1 MKRSEPAMAAKKK
14 KNVKKKTA
22 AKKTS
27 NKSLKKPAK
36 KIPKK
41 SSSPKKKPAKT
52 KASKTKASKTK
63 AAALKSKK
71 KKIKVTKKSTA
82 VKKKTVKKAAGSKS
96 SVPVAAS
103 KPAVTKP
110 SIDYTKAVT
119 PLGDR
124 LVVRVLSGERVT
136 AGGLII
142 PDTASMATG
151 YLKAVVLA
159 SGSGAK
165 NKKGSLRPLDVQVG
179 DEVLFSEHAGIKI
192 RFNDEDL
199 QIIHETDVMG
209 VIQN

>member
-1 MKRSEPAMAAKKK
+1 MAAKKK

-27 NKSLKKPAK
+27 NKSLKNPAK

-52 KASKTKASKTK
+52 KVSKTK